1 MLDNTN
7 IDCLKNNIK
16 QNVVHLYTFEDVD
29 DLLYWSTIDK
39 YVIFDNVMLKN
50 YFVNST
56 KRMVINCNSS
66 YEKFVDEMERYFD
79 ENTIFN
85 NVNFC
90 NDIGILNIIDKTNN
104 LKID

>member
-7 IDCLKNNIK
+7 IDCLKNHIK
-16 QNVVHLYTFEDVD
+16 QNVVHLHTFEDVD

-39 YVIFDNVMLKN
+39 YVIFDSVMLKN